1 MLTMKK
7 VYFKPLAREIKTER
21 LATLCSGSNP
31 GIEGGGL
38 GDEGVHGESKGHYDF
53 IGTEDSVEE

>member
-7 VYFKPLAREIKTER
+7 IYYKPIAREINTER
-21 LATLCSGSNP
+21 LATLCSGSNR

-53 IGTEDSVEE
+53 VGDDDSEEE